1 MATRIE
7 QKYPVYIE
15 TAILNVEK
23 AKEVFPIISNINTY
37 STVNQTDG
45 KYFSSDLMY
54 SLRKNRSEIPMAFY
68 RNGIMSERSL
78 ENFLENNKLY
88 VKPGEYRL
96 RGETLYHGY
105 DSFANYSTDMDGRT
119 TLNVADLFEP
129 FYSNARINFLTSY
142 VYKRE
147 NGRLG
152 LITSPKD
159 QGSIDNFLETTD
171 KYIGYD
177 FVDSSELTNLIVNN
191 YIQKEEDSV
200 LKFKSSAPD
209 ASDVWLN
216 GNFHLLCEYLGEGK
230 GTANQVFKTKY
241 FPISE
246 AGPDNSNFS
255 DNLTHIGVVSADGS
269 SWDFYEIFESYQ
281 AAQQFSEGGNSCYI
295 DRYTGRIYFGRQDLV
310 LPAGI
315 DYIVGNQTGT
325 GMERLITIEGK
336 DWNYLE
342 DSGFIRTSDDGSSFV
357 GTVFQKATQN
367 KIQIT
372 GGGGSWSGQVFIH
385 PTNEYFTYPL
395 GKVYAFYT
403 TVMGF
408 EKEVNSSVRKLTE
421 KEIEPWLWVGQKT
434 IAVLAKDK
442 VFPAKITLRALD
454 MPLARRSGN
463 SLVYGPLYYGAEIA
477 ILEGEVLS
485 YNDEPIVNQEVTI
498 SIKQGPG
505 MLNGSK
511 TINVITND
519 DGKFYINYYPQENS
533 FTFLKFKDTD
543 ITYQGTKTF
552 LRANSSYNDLDLIS
566 LGSSGTESCIIYAI
580 LKDDGSLGTTGKRHV
595 INAAQYSDYSI
606 YGSLGKIVNLPNRIL
621 ISTLMS
627 NSGIVFT
634 NFLRDD
640 EVSGYKNGQVTLFD
654 PSLGEYVSLKIK
666 DIVKAPEYW
675 WDGTWD
681 IPNEEAKQSTYVI
694 LLDYV
699 SADIYETV
707 TSFDTIWL
715 KKETDVHYDSTLL
728 NGRKCIL
735 SELKSPPRTNW
746 KHPNVEGYPSVYG
759 PIMTSFYNGNQN
771 KFTVESV
778 LPTSSSTDP
787 MIDIAGYA
795 LIPEKSVVIQAQ
807 TTNEDDIIY
816 SNNVEFEIKLN
827 NRDKG
832 VVENILGTFKV
843 PYGFRLIGNGDD
855 SSSTIGTATFLT
867 INKVSGAMPNTT
879 TSTKYPLIS
888 RLGVNGIIYL
898 DSANEETVYQ
908 PSSSSVKFTISA
920 D

>member
-23 AKEVFPIISNINTY
+23 AKEVFPITSNINSY
-37 STVNQTDG
+37 STVSQRDG
-45 KYFSSDLMY
+45 RYFSTDLMY
-54 SLRKNRSEIPMAFY
+54 SLRKNRSEVPMAFY

-119 TLNVADLFEP
+119 TLNVDDPFVP

-159 QGSIDNFLETTD
+159 QGSIDNPVTTD

-177 FVDSSELTNLIVNN
+177 FADSSELTNLIVNN

-200 LKFKSSAPD
+200 LKFKASAPD

-216 GNFHLLCEYLGEGK
+216 GNFHLLCEYLGEAK

-269 SWDFYEIFESYQ
+269 SWDFYQIFESYQ
-281 AAQQFSEGGNSCYI
+281 AALADSSNEYSCYF
-295 DRYTGRIYFGRQDLV
+295 DRYTGRIYFSRQGLNLPEDLE
-310 LPAGI
+310 
-315 DYIVGNQTGT
+315 YIVGNGTIVNNVVGQT
-325 GMERLITIEGK
+325 IDIPGK

-342 DSGFIRTSDDGSSFV
+342 DDGAIQISLDGINFE
-357 GTVFQKATQN
+357 TVKFQKATQN

-372 GGGGSWSGQVFIH
+372 TTGDDYSGDIRIY
-385 PTNEYFTYPL
+385 PAEYFTYPS

-533 FTFLKFKDTD
+533 FTFLRFKDTD

-566 LGSSGTESCIIYAI
+566 LGSSGAESCIIYAI

-606 YGSLGKIVNLPNRIL
+606 YESLGVITELPDRLSN
-621 ISTLMS
+621 LMS
-627 NSGIVFT
+627 SSGIVFT

-640 EVSGYKNGQVTLFD
+640 EVSGYRNGQVTIFD
-654 PSLGEYVSLKIK
+654 SSLGEYVSLKIK

-694 LLDYV
+694 LLQPEE
-699 SADIYETV
+699 SDIYSTI

-715 KKETDVHYDSTLL
+715 KKETDVYYDSTLL

-759 PIMTSFYNGNQN
+759 PIMTTFYNGSQN

-843 PYGFRLIGNGDD
+843 PYGFRLVGNGDD

-879 TSTKYPLIS
+879 SSTKYPLIS

>member
-23 AKEVFPIISNINTY
+23 AKEVFPITSNINSY
-37 STVNQTDG
+37 STVSQRDG
-45 KYFSSDLMY
+45 RYFSTDLMY

-119 TLNVADLFEP
+119 SLDVADPLISS
-129 FYSNARINFLTSY
+129 YLNARINFLTSY

-152 LITSPKD
+152 LISSPKD
-159 QGSIDNFLETTD
+159 QGSIDDPVTTD

-177 FVDSSELTNLIVNN
+177 FADSSALTNLIVNN

-200 LKFKSSAPD
+200 LKFKASAPD

-216 GNFHLLCEYLGEGK
+216 GNFHLLCEYLGEAK
-230 GTANQVFKTKY
+230 ATANQVFKTKY
-241 FPISE
+241 FPISA
-246 AGPDNSNFS
+246 AGTVDSNFS
-255 DNLTHIGVVSADGS
+255 DNLTHIGVVSANGS
-269 SWDFYEIFESYQ
+269 SWDFYQIFESYQ
-281 AAQQFSEGGNSCYI
+281 AALADSSNEYSCYF
-295 DRYTGRIYFGRQDLV
+295 DRYTGRIYFSRQGLN
-310 LPAGI
+310 LPE
-315 DYIVGNQTGT
+315 DVEYIVGNGTIVNNVVGQT
-325 GMERLITIEGK
+325 IDIPGK

-342 DSGFIRTSDDGSSFV
+342 DDGAIQISLDGISFE
-357 GTVFQKATQN
+357 TVKFHKATQN

-372 GGGGSWSGQVFIH
+372 TTGDDYSGDIRI
-385 PTNEYFTYPL
+385 YPL
-395 GKVYAFYT
+395 DYFAYPSGKVYAFYT

-533 FTFLKFKDTD
+533 FTFLRFKDTD

-566 LGSSGTESCIIYAI
+566 LGSSGAESCIIYAI
-580 LKDDGSLGTTGKRHV
+580 LKDDGSLGTTGKRHA

-606 YGSLGKIVNLPNRIL
+606 YESLGVITELPDRLLN
-621 ISTLMS
+621 LMS
-627 NSGIVFT
+627 SSGIVFT

-640 EVSGYKNGQVTLFD
+640 EVSGYRNGQVTIFD

-694 LLDYV
+694 LLQPEE
-699 SADIYETV
+699 SDIYSTI

-759 PIMTSFYNGNQN
+759 PIMTTFYNGSQN

-778 LPTSSSTDP
+778 LPISSSTDP

-795 LIPEKSVVIQAQ
+795 LIPEKSVLIQAE

-843 PYGFRLIGNGDD
+843 PYGFRLVGNGDD
-855 SSSTIGTATFLT
+855 SSSTISTATFLT

-879 TSTKYPLIS
+879 SSTKYPLIS